1 MKKDGLKILTVLMP
15 TVVLV
20 GVLVGGCSEK
30 AAQNATNNASISEAV
45 QENTSAEKISAE
57 GQASAAE
64 NSAEAG
70 NSTEAAGNSAEAAGE
85 IPEPPYFS
93 KGVYVNYAKE
103 AEDPSKTYFYV
114 FNDETYGHT
123 EDGEHNGIGL
133 PFDITQKEGIVEFSF
148 GGTDT
153 GTDTLSIHSVENG
166 VITGAFDDG
175 LELVFEL
182 VDGQDPDT
190 FSSENYVN
198 GPENSVYH
206 DANGWSVKYDATK
219 FEINQSGPQV
229 FIVYTGDSA
238 GSNLISVT
246 YTVDNKAEAAIKE
259 IGKPYG
265 DKAEYTEWPFPG
277 VSDVTGFNVSVPA
290 DKEGSGSYM
299 TAFARDYMDG
309 ALIFEIDGH
318 DGDDEEMNK
327 EVHTALTSVLNSLT
341 FDEY

>member
-1 MKKDGLKILTVLMP
+1 MKSNGLKIFTLAVIAVAFAGSIMM
-15 TVVLV
+15 
-20 GVLVGGCSEK
+20 GCAAKTAQK
-30 AAQNATNNASISEAV
+30 AANGEATVENAPAGEATTAVEAV
-45 QENTSAEKISAE
+45 AEE
-57 GQASAAE
+57 TTAS
-64 NSAEAG
+64 G
-70 NSTEAAGNSAEAAGE
+70 TE
-85 IPEPPYFS
+85 IPAPPYFT

-103 AEDPSKTYFYV
+103 AEDPPKTYFYV
-114 FNDETYGHT
+114 FNDENYGHT
-123 EDGEHNGIGL
+123 EDGAHEGIGL
-133 PFDITQKEGIVEFSF
+133 PFDVNQKDGAVDFSF
-148 GGTDT
+148 GGADT
-153 GTDTLSIHSVENG
+153 GIDTLTIHSAENG

-182 VDGQDPDT
+182 IDGENPET

-229 FIVYTGDSA
+229 FIVYTGDCA
-238 GSNLISVT
+238 GSNLITVT

-265 DKAEYTEWPFPG
+265 DKAEYEEWPFPG
-277 VSDVTGFNVSVPA
+277 VSDVTGYNVSVPV

-309 ALIFEIDGH
+309 ALIFETDGH
-318 DGDDEEMNK
+318 DGEDEEMNA
-327 EVHTALTSVLNSLT
+327 EVHAALTGVLNSLT
-341 FDEY
+341 FDAE